1 MSIYI
6 LLAYIAISLHMTM
19 VKQFGS
25 VAAVLVGNARKSM
38 TIVLSFLFF
47 PKPFSSLYI
56 WGGLLVFGG
65 LTISAYVKSTRKG
78 PSSSSSSSSS
88 KSGAVTGSG
97 GPLLSSSKA

>member
-78 PSSSSSSSSS
+78 PSSSSSSSS